1 MSDQIVLQVIQMG
14 IPPEAVHTVYGDQY
28 QWFQSALSRGPN
40 PLSLDLRVTRPDL
53 GETLPEPGDFDVAVI
68 TGSWSMVT
76 DRLDWSERTAEWVRQ
91 VIAQERPLLGVCYG
105 HQLMAHALGGVVD
118 YHPDGPEIGCRP
130 VSLNTAG
137 QADPF
142 FSSFPQQFQAHLTH
156 WQSVLQVPSGAVVLG
171 SSEHD
176 SHQIIRYA
184 KNALSVQF
192 HPEFMEELMR
202 HVIAGN
208 NKSLSP
214 ENKTS
219 LLDAVVDTVS
229 ARNIL
234 LQFVC
239 QAV

>member
-1 MSDQIVLQVIQMG
+1 MSGQTVLQVIQMG
-14 IPPEAVHTVYGDQY
+14 VPPEEVRAVYGEQY
-28 QWFQSALSRGPN
+28 QWFQSALFKEPN

-53 GETLPEPGDFDVAVI
+53 GEVLPEPDAFDVAVI

-76 DRLDWSERTAEWVRQ
+76 DRLEWSERTAEWVRQ

-105 HQLMAHALGGVVD
+105 HQLMAYAMGGVVD
-118 YHPDGPEIGCRP
+118 YHPNGPEIGCKP
-130 VSLNTAG
+130 VSLNPAG
-137 QADPF
+137 QADLF
-142 FSSFPQQFQAHLTH
+142 FSCFPQQFQAHLTH

-184 KNALSVQF
+184 KKALSVQF